1 MGAPQFQPGKAGHS
15 TVPGSALGLDF
26 SAKALSSISSPLQDQ
41 GSPERGAGAKCCE
54 SKAPP
59 QRRTCPVTQ
68 HPPRSRLRLCA
79 GGGGHVS
86 LEQGRP
92 LGSPLP
98 SEPAR
103 SCLTTPWHQRPL
115 VQEVRGGAWPSGL
128 FAHVLTAPHGFLTEQ
143 MWAGPTASNPPVVLL
158 PDPQC
163 VGLHWAYT
171 PPLWAAPLALAGA
184 MGTLL
189 TWSVPVLSSW
199 ALVFPTR
206 TLHHPDVGQGQPRLP
221 EAESHAEA
229 TSSMGSP
236 VLSLS
241 HLALAS
247 NLQVWA

>member
-1 MGAPQFQPGKAGHS
+1 M
-15 TVPGSALGLDF
+15 
-26 SAKALSSISSPLQDQ
+26 
-41 GSPERGAGAKCCE
+41 
-54 SKAPP
+54 
-59 QRRTCPVTQ
+59 
-68 HPPRSRLRLCA
+68 
-79 GGGGHVS
+79 
-86 LEQGRP
+86 EQGRP

-189 TWSVPVLSSW
+189 TGSVPVLSSW

-206 TLHHPDVGQGQPRLP
+206 TLHRPDVGQGQSRLP
-221 EAESHAEA
+221 EAESHPEA
-229 TSSMGSP
+229 TSPMGPP

-241 HLALAS
+241 HPALATTCRCGPES
-247 NLQVWA
+247 WCTLPSLFMSCR